1 MKQRPPTP
9 ASGGLKKKSAAPDP
23 GLFVTKN
30 GWTPAPDHRTP
41 APKILLYLLQ
51 SHFIIQDQVERSQ
64 QSEMCRSM
72 IVLMWSALRRSAK
85 WGKIWP
91 KMLKFSKFQPFL
103 KKARKKVHL
112 IWGPLGVRV
121 RTIN

>member
-30 GWTPAPDHRTP
+30 GWTPAP
-41 APKILLYLLQ
+41 KILLYLLQ
-51 SHFIIQDQVERSQ
+51 SHFIIQDQVGRSQ
-64 QSEMCRSM
+64 QSEMCPSM

-85 WGKIWP
+85 WGKIRP

-103 KKARKKVHL
+103 KKSEEKSSSYLGAA
-112 IWGPLGVRV
+112 WGSGSVP
-121 RTIN
+121 